1 MLPVRLLFAAAAL
14 SLLAACAAKPVEDSP
29 VKELG
34 DFHLG
39 YSIVVADNAKPV
51 PPSRPATDSEWEAS
65 FREEIDAR
73 LRRYEGGRLY
83 HLAVA
88 VDAYALAVPGVPLVV
103 SPKSVVVVSL
113 TLFDDALQEK
123 LNAEPKQLTIF
134 EGSSGETFVGS
145 GLTRTREQQME
156 VLTRNAVAAMEGWL
170 EENAAWFQRFPPPS
184 PEVVAEVAEAARK
197 AAVAS
202 ANLPAQ
208 PTAQPTAPAAPAN

>member
-1 MLPVRLLFAAAAL
+1 MSLARPFIALAAAV
-14 SLLAACAAKPVEDSP
+14 LLAACAAKPADQSP
-29 VKELG
+29 MKALG

-51 PPSRPATDSEWEAS
+51 PPSRPATDTEWEKA

-88 VDAYALAVPGVPLVV
+88 VDAYALAIPGVPVV
-103 SPKSVVVVSL
+103 ASPKSVVVVSV

-134 EGSSGETFVGS
+134 EGKSGETLVGS

-156 VLTRNAVAAMEGWL
+156 VLTRNAVAAIERWL
-170 EENAAWFQRFPPPS
+170 EENEAWFKRFPPPP
-184 PEVVAEVAEAARK
+184 PEDVAEVAEAARK
-197 AAVAS
+197 AAATSASLPAKPAEPAS
-202 ANLPAQ
+202 A
-208 PTAQPTAPAAPAN
+208 AAPAN